1 VQNLVEPEPAEISRI
16 EARSMVFST
25 DGRYLAVTYGAQV
38 ALYLLDSQG
47 GVQRESILQVSS
59 LKCAFRPDN
68 TMLACQV
75 ARPWQTAL
83 FTVPDGR
90 NVDGFGGLV
99 TALGW
104 SPDGKLLALPREGG
118 IAILD
123 VVSRNVDRDLTVDK
137 FVAYVRVSFSANGQ
151 WLIGMA
157 ASRLDLWDTRTWIR
171 AATLEARTEHGR
183 LFQDAAFGPQSPRL
197 AVTGGNQVSIWEAR
211 DQ

>member
-1 VQNLVEPEPAEISRI
+1 
-16 EARSMVFST
+16 MVFST

-104 SPDGKLLALPREGG
+104 SPDGKLLALAREGG

-171 AATLEARTEHGR
+171 SATLRGRAPYNSGASSFSPSVMGAIAPSSCSRMRTRCFHRGR
-183 LFQDAAFGPQSPRL
+183 CCGCSH
-197 AVTGGNQVSIWEAR
+197 R
-211 DQ
+211 DS